1 MCQKGAVLDF
11 STFCPQ
17 FFFFNTKLSK
27 GDILSVCVDME
38 VGTQENERNLQN
50 CSVNR

>member
-11 STFCPQ
+11 STSFVLN
-17 FFFFNTKLSK
+17 FFFNTKLSK
-27 GDILSVCVDME
+27 GDILSVCIDME